1 MGDARVFQEQAEVA
15 VGGQPTSARVFQE
28 QVNVAITPPS
38 SARVAQMVVEVAIPY
53 VGPDPLFITAIASA
67 EAFGSPTIIQGPP
80 PDDEHTVEP
89 FGINSGEAFGQPVIT
104 ARIDPVGILSAEEFG
119 EPLVTARI
127 DPDPIVSQE
136 EFGSPLILGH
146 IAPDPIISRE
156 EIGEVAVFR
165 EATLSWFSVT
175 GTTAGELFRAA
186 YTLTHPTTV
195 EATLTL
201 ADNRVLQL
209 SDGNPLEVLLPAD
222 TPAGL
227 ATITAL
233 VDGETYTLG
242 VPLTGTV
249 IAPEEQPRPSPPPG
263 RPRPKPRQPQR
274 MTKHSQTRLAV
285 RSSTRVRAV
294 QDSRTTLPAWTS
306 SAAVQPEIPV
316 RTSTAIEM
324 RTRTSVRS
332 GRRRSSSAWPQP
344 QSRVAV
350 KRRDGRDVEA
360 LIVGLLD

>member
-1 MGDARVFQEQAEVA
+1 MADGRVFQEQAEVA

-38 SARVAQMVVEVAIPY
+38 SARVVQMVVEVAIPY
-53 VGPDPLFITAIASA
+53 VGPDPLFITGFSSA
-67 EAFGSPTIIQGPP
+67 EAFGSPTIVQGPP

-89 FGINSGEAFGQPVIT
+89 FDIDSAEAFGQPVIT

-119 EPLVTARI
+119 GPLVTARI

-136 EFGSPLILGH
+136 EFGFPLILGH

-175 GTTAGELFRAA
+175 GTTAGELFRAT

-222 TPAGL
+222 TPAGI

-242 VPLTGTV
+242 VPLTGIV
-249 IAPEEQPRPSPPPG
+249 IAPEEQPRPSPPG
-263 RPRPKPRQPQR
+263 RPRPTPRQPER
-274 MTKHSQTRLAV
+274 VTKHSQTRLAV
-285 RSSTRVRAV
+285 RTTSRVRTRVGSVTR
-294 QDSRTTLPAWTS
+294 LPAWTS
-306 SAAVQPEIPV
+306 STAVQPEIPV

-324 RTRTSVRS
+324 RTRTSLRS
-332 GRRRSSSAWPQP
+332 GRRRSSSAWPQAE
-344 QSRVAV
+344 SRVAV
-350 KRRDGRDVEA
+350 RRRDGRDVEA
-360 LIVGLLD
+360 LILGLLD